1 MNLSSAGG
9 NELLWGPIWQGGS
22 GGGDGG
28 ENGGG
33 DVWKEPRFGLWV
45 CGEQYSSL

>member
-1 MNLSSAGG
+1 MFLGEKEVEEGG
-9 NELLWGPIWQGGS
+9 VVVGN

-33 DVWKEPRFGLWV
+33 NGGRSW
-45 CGEQYSSL
+45 